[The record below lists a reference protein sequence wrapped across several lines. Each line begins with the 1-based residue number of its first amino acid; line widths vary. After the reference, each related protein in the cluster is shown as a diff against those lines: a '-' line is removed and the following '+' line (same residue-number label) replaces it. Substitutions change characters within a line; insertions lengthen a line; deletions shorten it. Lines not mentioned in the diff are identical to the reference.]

1 MKKLMYFG
9 LAALMLG
16 LLSTACTDPIDSAI
30 TEEGKSADGNTIVF
44 RASLE
49 QLVPET
55 KTALGAGN
63 TVVWSAGDQIRV
75 FNDENP
81 LGAVFSLKNGAGN
94 TDGEFEG
101 TISGSEPYYAFYPA
115 SLVPSF
121 STSPLSMSA
130 ELLPFQYYAAD
141 SFGGGANVSWAVA
154 DDVNHLQ
161 FHNALGAV
169 KFTLKGDAK
178 IQIINLYTRGNEV
191 LSGTLTVTGLD
202 GSPSVNLTGDLKEEN
217 QFAQI
222 TCSGEGVQ
230 LNPTGVDFYLTVPA
244 GTLADGFFVEFLD
257 KAGGAMIKGAKG
269 GSVNIVER
277 SVITEMPVITY
288 APQYKKAFLED
299 PDDFSAYSGVNAA
312 GSGVKECT
320 YTEGKSQYA
329 YLNTNGDPGSRYVRF
344 QDWTKGYSLAFQIP
358 VKDLTLGA
366 KPTVT
371 VKAQG
376 ATGGIASTSGQMKV
390 IKKTAGRA
398 WLYDDATTNGYVI
411 KLED

>member
-16 LLSTACTDPIDSAI
+16 LLSTACTDPIDSVIA
-30 TEEGKSADGNTIVF
+30 EEGKPADGNKVVF

-75 FNDENP
+75 FNEDNP
-81 LGAVFSLKNGAGN
+81 DGILFSLTSGAGSSE
-94 TDGEFEG
+94 GEFEG
-101 TISGSEPYYAFYPA
+101 TITGTGPYYAFYPA
-115 SLVPSF
+115 TLVPAF
-121 STSPLSMSA
+121 STSPLSLSA

-141 SFGGGANVSWAVA
+141 SFGGGASVSWAVA
-154 DDVNHLQ
+154 NDIDLLQ

-169 KFTLKGDAK
+169 KFTLKGEAK
-178 IQIINLYTRGNEV
+178 IEIINLYTRGNEV

-202 GSPSVNLTGDLKEEN
+202 GSPSVNLTGALKEEN
-217 QFAQI
+217 QFVQI
-222 TCSGEGVQ
+222 ACPGEGVQ
-230 LNPTGVDFYLTVPA
+230 LNSTGVDFYMTVPA
-244 GTLADGFFVEFLD
+244 GTLADGFFVEFVD

-269 GSVNIVER
+269 GSLNTVER
-277 SVITEMPVITY
+277 SVILEMPVFTY
-288 APQYKKAFLED
+288 APQYKKAFLGES
-299 PDDFSAYSGVNAA
+299 DDFAAYCGVDATGSA
-312 GSGVKECT
+312 VKACT
-320 YTEGKSQYA
+320 YTEGQSQYA
-329 YLNTNGDPGSRYVRF
+329 YINTNGDPGSRYVRF
-344 QDWTKGYSLAFQIP
+344 QDWKKGYSLAFQFA

-366 KPTVT
+366 KPIVA

-376 ATGGIASTSGQMKV
+376 ETGTITTSAGTMKV
-390 IKKTAGRA
+390 IKKTSDRA
-398 WLYDDATTNGYVI
+398 WLYDDVTKNGFVI